1 MDINI
6 LLAIVGTV
14 VGAVSLVV
22 TFLQLRYQ
30 LLDRAVLKPSESS
43 EQSQEHGS
51 LFSVFAAY
59 ARVLGMTRTFVNR
72 VSEIRTLR
80 NNLDNYKQ
88 HVSIITITGI
98 AGTGKS
104 TLASKI
110 VQSLSRKYRKHSIR
124 WVFCAEHQLTLLMLA
139 RSIAFDDS
147 LRRTDSLKTIVL
159 TESVP
164 TSRLID
170 ALLEYLSKEKLVLV
184 LDNVQV
190 IEDDSLRKFFVLV
203 AASQIESVLILTSRE
218 KLGYL
223 KLGDSVFLTELGG
236 LTEEDSIELLQSQ
249 GVLLDTKT
257 YRKIYERTGGN
268 PQALEILVG
277 LETTE
282 HMYELVDGLPIYND
296 DFFAW
301 VEELFRRLTQPEI
314 KIVKFI
320 TFMREPVTYELLVSL
335 LNESDVQT
343 ALKRLVDKL
352 IIDDYGATF
361 ALHDIFEEYARLQL
375 TDVEQH
381 EYAKLITSH
390 FRNRARAL
398 LRGGE
403 IEPSYGL
410 AYMEAHPDYV
420 EALDRHEKFVEN
432 LFSRL
437 AENGFSIDPGAN
449 ALVLGA
455 GHGTHDAGLS
465 KVGLNLLN
473 VDFTEETV
481 KIGIQNAKSLPTRI
495 DYLIA
500 DMTEPLDIPSES
512 FDIAF
517 NIGSSFGFED
527 EDSKNAMI
535 FQNAFTALKPGSPFV
550 FEYVNGYYYSNV
562 VSRDLSIFRLPNGSI
577 RTKYGIK
584 NPFDNTSL
592 TTITLERTDGTQSH
606 FYHFMHYYTADE
618 VIDMMKRAGFNIRA
632 LYGSIGLIQGEFV
645 KDKSHAMIIIAQKP
659 GASQYSTFR

>member
-6 LLAIVGTV
+6 LLAIIGTIVGV
-14 VGAVSLVV
+14 VSLVV
-22 TFLQLRYQ
+22 AFLQLRYQ
-30 LLDRAVLKPSESS
+30 LIDRVTLERSTSS
-43 EQSQEHGS
+43 QQSQEHAS

-59 ARVLGMTRTFVNR
+59 ARVLGMTRAFVNR
-72 VSEIRTLR
+72 VAEIRMLR
-80 NNLDNYKQ
+80 SNLDNYKD
-88 HVSIITITGI
+88 HVSVITITGI

-104 TLASKI
+104 TLASKV
-110 VQSLSRKYRKHSIR
+110 VQSLSRKYRKYSIR
-124 WVFCAEHQLTLLMLA
+124 WVFCAEHQLTLLVLA

-147 LRRTDSLKTIVL
+147 LPHTNNLKTIVL
-159 TESVP
+159 TESVT
-164 TSRLID
+164 TSRLTD
-170 ALLEYLSKEKLVLV
+170 ALLEYLSNEKLVLV

-190 IEDDSLRKFFVLV
+190 IEDDSLQKFLVLA
-203 AASQIESVLILTSRE
+203 AASQMESVLIVTSRE

-223 KLGDSVFLTELGG
+223 KLGDSVLLTELGG
-236 LTEEDSIELLQSQ
+236 LTEKDSIELLQSQ

-277 LETTE
+277 LENTE
-282 HMYELVDGLPIYND
+282 HMYDLVDGLPIYND

-301 VEELFRRLTQPEI
+301 VEELFLRLTQSEI

-320 TFMREPVTYELLVSL
+320 TFMREPVTYELLVTL
-335 LNESDVQT
+335 LDASELQT
-343 ALKRLVDKL
+343 ALKRLVDRL
-352 IIDDYGATF
+352 LIDDYGAVF

-375 TDVEQH
+375 TDVEQRQFA
-381 EYAKLITSH
+381 ELITSH
-390 FRNRARAL
+390 FRQKARAL

-437 AENGFSIDPGAN
+437 EENGFSIEPGAN

-465 KVGLNLLN
+465 KFGLNLLN

-481 KIGIQNAKSLPTRI
+481 KIGIQNARSLPTKI

-500 DMTEPLDIPSES
+500 DMTRPLDVPSEF

-527 EDSKNAMI
+527 EDSRNAMI
-535 FQNAFTALKPGSPFV
+535 FQNAFDTLKPGAPFV

-562 VSRDLSIFRLPNGSI
+562 VSRDLSIFRLPDGSI

-618 VIDMMKRAGFNIRA
+618 VITMMKRAGFNIVG
-632 LYGSIGLIQGEFV
+632 LYGSIGLVQGEFV
-645 KDKSHAMIIIAQKP
+645 KEESHAMIIIAQKP
-659 GASQYSTFR
+659 DAS